1 MSNVNVAVT
10 IIVALVSG
18 TGGWGVLQFILTRTG
33 RKAEIARQLA
43 EAEKATQEGERV
55 KLETAAHESDL
66 LQRAQVI
73 AQRTALDSAAKRYR
87 ELREDYEE
95 QRRSLR
101 ALRSATETLIDV
113 VDSIAARMRPTKE
126 SEVVMVKVSAQE
138 YLATRSAIAEAR
150 RHLR

>member
-1 MSNVNVAVT
+1 MSDVNVAVT
-10 IIVALVSG
+10 VIVALVSG

-33 RKAEIARQLA
+33 RKAEIARQQA
-43 EAEKATQEGERV
+43 ETERATQESE
-55 KLETAAHESDL
+55 KFKQETAAHESDL

-113 VDSIAARMRPTKE
+113 VDAIAARMRPTKE
-126 SEVVMVKVSAQE
+126 SETVMVKVSAQE

>member
-18 TGGWGVLQFILTRTG
+18 TGGWGILQFILTRTG

-43 EAEKATQEGERV
+43 EAEKSAQESERFKQEIATH
-55 KLETAAHESDL
+55 ETDL
-66 LQRAQVI
+66 LQRAQVV

-95 QRRSLR
+95 QRQSLR

-113 VDSIAARMRPTKE
+113 VDAIAARMRPTKE
-126 SEVVMVKVSAQE
+126 SEIVMVKVSAAE
-138 YLATRSAIAEAR
+138 YLATRTAIAEAR